1 MIKSSKVTAAVCT
14 LAAAMLCVPTA
25 RPQDDPKSSKSAG
38 APSSGSTVSSAAT
51 ANEQVIW
58 YLEHAYWRY
67 VQDNNLPAY
76 TAQWHK
82 NFLGWPAM
90 SAEPVRKDHITDWIT
105 SQTAKGLA
113 FKSGE
118 FKPGGVQI
126 TGNVAVVHY
135 HMSFEWLDKS
145 GAGTTSHLRVTHT
158 WIKNGANWQI
168 IGGMS
173 MPEPAP
179 QP

>member
-1 MIKSSKVTAAVCT
+1 MTTPFSRVTTVVCT
-14 LAAAMLCVPTA
+14 LAAAILCVPAA
-25 RPQDDPKSSKSAG
+25 RPQIPAQELKNSI
-38 APSSGSTVSSAAT
+38 APSAPTVSSPAT
-51 ANEQVIW
+51 ANEQTIW
-58 YLEHAYWRY
+58 DLEHAYWRY
-67 VQDNNLPAY
+67 VQDNDLRAY
-76 TAQWHK
+76 VSQWHK

-90 SAEPVRKDHITDWIT
+90 SSEPVRKDHITDWIT

-126 TGNVAVVHY
+126 TGDVAVVHY
-135 HMSFEWLDKS
+135 HMSFQWVDKT

-158 WIKNGANWQI
+158 WVKNAANWQI

-179 QP
+179 QK